1 MTHKTET
8 ALDLDGLAASGFTEG
23 PWWVA
28 TGSSWRRIRSHYT
41 SGQDVE
47 VISPCRASDG
57 HPDLTCQGGEDLA
70 SNLTLAAAAPSLLS
84 LALTQRDQIAAKD
97 ARIRELEDVL
107 QYLDISD
114 KDASLIRG
122 LLDVTDIWDN
132 HDKAID
138 RMLSCFPNDPL
149 NIKLASPNQSKRK
162 DG

>member
-1 MTHKTET
+1 MKMTDKTET
-8 ALDLDGLAASGFTEG
+8 ALDLDGLAAFCKDAEELG
-23 PWWVA
+23 PL
-28 TGSSWRRIRSHYT
+28 WRKVEA
-41 SGQDVE
+41 QDKVYA
-47 VISPCRASDG
+47 ASY
-57 HPDLTCQGGEDLA
+57 
-70 SNLTLAAAAPSLLS
+70 NLLK

-122 LLDVTDIWDN
+122 LLDVTDIWDK